1 VIFNLL
7 MKPTG
12 QFLSYLITFAFARAF
27 ARVKF
32 QYVAIDLLLTV
43 CIDFSDRSLY
53 FEEPDLSSMGCL

>member
-1 VIFNLL
+1 MTFNVL

-12 QFLSYLITFAFARAF
+12 QFLSYLITLAF

-32 QYVAIDLLLTV
+32 QYVAIDVLLTI